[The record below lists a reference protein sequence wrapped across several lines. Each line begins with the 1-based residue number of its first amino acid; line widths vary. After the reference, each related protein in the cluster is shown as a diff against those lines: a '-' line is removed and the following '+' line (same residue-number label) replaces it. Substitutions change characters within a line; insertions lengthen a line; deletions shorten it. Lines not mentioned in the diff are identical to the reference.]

1 MTLGRP
7 GDLLADRYRLDRFVG
22 GVGSVERWR
31 AYDERLARS
40 VTARLEPAPDDA
52 AEQDESTAAAQA
64 ALTSMAQ
71 LNHPGVAAVYDVGT
85 ADGLRDGAVGYAI
98 SEWTEGRTLGQ
109 IMAGGPQ
116 PWPRTADWGRQI
128 SGALAALHGI
138 GIAHGAL
145 SPESVAI
152 HDDRQV
158 KILDAGL
165 DSTRMPE
172 HAGEE
177 LPPAASDDVY
187 ALGFL
192 LWEATVGAAPE
203 YVIPGANADAAAG
216 TGATAGHGKTA
227 ARKADDTATQDIA
240 VPHSAARGSA
250 TRDGATRGTAAQAAA
265 ATEPLATGTAPT
277 SAGIDRQPL
286 LDMGAPAELAVL
298 LSQML
303 SADPSLRPTAAEAE
317 QRFVPFAATE
327 RISDTL
333 PGVAAVAAPTQVLGP
348 PIAGPGAAIAA
359 GSVRTNRDRRRGT
372 MLGVVFLVAAVLA
385 GLGFLLANL
394 SSHSTGPNGV
404 NTTIPSSSPQMV
416 TLPNGSLSPAP
427 TSTTTGG
434 GQTSGSTP
442 STQASSSPTGQASK
456 SAPASPSASASS
468 SARPSTSASA
478 GGGNGG
484 ATSSSAPVGGGAT
497 PSATSGHVLPHASS

>member
-22 GVGSVERWR
+22 GAGSVERWR
-31 AYDERLARS
+31 AYDERLARA
-40 VTARLEPAPDDA
+40 VTARLEPAPGDA

-64 ALTSMAQ
+64 VLTSMAQ

-165 DSTRMPE
+165 DSTQTPE
-172 HAGEE
+172 HAGED
-177 LPPAASDDVY
+177 LPAAAPDDVY

-203 YVIPGANADAAAG
+203 YVIPGVNAEAGTAAG
-216 TGATAGHGKTA
+216 AGATAAQRKTA
-227 ARKADDTATQDIA
+227 AAKADDTATQDIP
-240 VPHSAARGSA
+240 VPG
-250 TRDGATRGTAAQAAA
+250 AAQARGA
-265 ATEPLATGTAPT
+265 APT
-277 SAGIDRQPL
+277 SAGIDKQPL
-286 LDMGAPAELAVL
+286 LGTGAPAELAAL
-298 LSQML
+298 LAQML
-303 SADPSLRPTAAEAE
+303 SADPALRPTAAEAE

-333 PGVAAVAAPTQVLGP
+333 PGVAALAAPTQVLGP
-348 PIAGPGAAIAA
+348 PVAGPGAAVAA
-359 GSVRTNRDRRRGT
+359 GSARANQDRRRGA
-372 MLGVVFLVAAVLA
+372 MVGLVFLVAAVLA

-394 SSHSTGPNGV
+394 GSHSASPSDV
-404 NTTIPSSSPQMV
+404 NTTIPSSSPGMV

-427 TSTTTGG
+427 TGTGTGG
-434 GQTSGSTP
+434 GGQSSSSAP
-442 STQASSSPTGQASK
+442 STQASSSPTGKPSK
-456 SAPASPSASASS
+456 SAAASPSASASPSPAS
-468 SARPSTSASA
+468 STKGTGGPTGGASASS
-478 GGGNGG
+478 G
-484 ATSSSAPVGGGAT
+484 PVGGGA
-497 PSATSGHVLPHASS
+497 PSASSSPKAIPQPHASS